1 MPVNMMDNKDLKWRY
16 SAGTFSRAK
25 ELRINDGDDEYRYDI
40 SYLFTAVNK
49 YEYHI
54 SVMKKTFVEINQLVE

>member
-1 MPVNMMDNKDLKWRY
+1 M
-16 SAGTFSRAK
+16 AK